1 MSVVSSWVW
10 KETSVNLELVKLNPV
25 RLKSV
30 KLELK
35 LKLSI
40 LQRMPTVGLKRELL
54 FSALGQT
61 FTEEQFDE
69 LCFEFGLELDEV
81 SREEDGDEHVPED
94 FDDKIQL
101 NTDNVEKDEN
111 YPFTNAGKVVTETN
125 DEGKE
130 EVVYKID
137 IGANR

>member
-1 MSVVSSWVW
+1 
-10 KETSVNLELVKLNPV
+10 
-25 RLKSV
+25 
-30 KLELK
+30 
-35 LKLSI
+35 
-40 LQRMPTVGLKRELL
+40 MPTDGLKRDLL

-61 FTEEQFDE
+61 FTEDQFDE

-81 SREEDGDEHVPED
+81 V
-94 FDDKIQL
+94 K
-101 NTDNVEKDEN
+101 
-111 YPFTNAGKVVTETN
+111 ETN

>member
-1 MSVVSSWVW
+1 
-10 KETSVNLELVKLNPV
+10 
-25 RLKSV
+25 
-30 KLELK
+30 
-35 LKLSI
+35 
-40 LQRMPTVGLKRELL
+40 MPTVGLKRDLL

-81 SREEDGDEHVPED
+81 V
-94 FDDKIQL
+94 K
-101 NTDNVEKDEN
+101 
-111 YPFTNAGKVVTETN
+111 ETN

>member
-1 MSVVSSWVW
+1 
-10 KETSVNLELVKLNPV
+10 
-25 RLKSV
+25 
-30 KLELK
+30 
-35 LKLSI
+35 
-40 LQRMPTVGLKRELL
+40 MPTVGLKRDLL

-81 SREEDGDEHVPED
+81 V
-94 FDDKIQL
+94 K
-101 NTDNVEKDEN
+101 
-111 YPFTNAGKVVTETN
+111 ETN

-130 EVVYKID
+130 EVVFKID

>member
-1 MSVVSSWVW
+1 
-10 KETSVNLELVKLNPV
+10 
-25 RLKSV
+25 
-30 KLELK
+30 
-35 LKLSI
+35 
-40 LQRMPTVGLKRELL
+40 MPTVGLKRDLL

-61 FTEEQFDE
+61 FIFDE

-81 SREEDGDEHVPED
+81 V
-94 FDDKIQL
+94 K
-101 NTDNVEKDEN
+101 
-111 YPFTNAGKVVTETN
+111 ETN